1 MLNESISSAAISTY
15 AYSVDW
21 CLPGWQ
27 NAVGN
32 SSLSLAYDLNEDKTD
47 MPNKMVHE
55 ITKTLIFIVC
65 NDKPNLVRWNYIEI
79 MPKVPFWDLENRN
92 ITTGYSLISITN
104 VKQMKGLEI
113 LGDSTV
119 NVVQQYEIPPA
130 SFSSMF

>member
-1 MLNESISSAAISTY
+1 
-15 AYSVDW
+15 
-21 CLPGWQ
+21 
-27 NAVGN
+27 
-32 SSLSLAYDLNEDKTD
+32 
-47 MPNKMVHE
+47 
-55 ITKTLIFIVC
+55 
-65 NDKPNLVRWNYIEI
+65 

-113 LGDSTV
+113 LGDSIV